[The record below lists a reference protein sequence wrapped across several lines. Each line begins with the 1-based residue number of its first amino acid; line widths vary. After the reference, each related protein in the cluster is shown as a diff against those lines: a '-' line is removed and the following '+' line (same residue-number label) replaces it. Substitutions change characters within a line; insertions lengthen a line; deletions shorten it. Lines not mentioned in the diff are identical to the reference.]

1 MLLGY
6 KEIIMNLKNII
17 TKIVVKEAAGKLLP
31 MADVPKPALGKKA
44 KIAGLLGVI
53 ATVAAA
59 GAQYLAG

>member
-1 MLLGY
+1 
-6 KEIIMNLKNII
+6 MNLKNIV

-31 MADVPKPALGKKA
+31 MADAPKPALGKKA